1 MKKIIQGLYL
11 LIIIL
16 LLNGCNNKD
25 AIESINLNQQ
35 NETIDTIKEEIKKLP
50 SNEVVGNINDEKLAY
65 DIGKTI
71 GYSLKSFGFNMD
83 FAPVL
88 DINSN
93 PKNTVIGDRAFSS
106 DKNTVTN
113 LGVSEIN
120 GFKSSNIISVAKH
133 FMGHGDTDI
142 DSHYGLPIINKTLEK
157 LKDVEFIPFKKAI
170 EEKVP
175 AIMVSHILLPK
186 IDDINPASMSK
197 TIITDILR
205 KDLKFDGLIVTDDMT
220 MGAITNNVDIN
231 EACIKSINAGVDLLL
246 ICHGYETEIDVINN
260 IKEAADRGIISID
273 RINESV
279 YRILSLK
286 YNYKISNEKI
296 EIVDVDNINSKIED
310 ILDRLNKG

>member
-133 FMGHGDTDI
+133 FPGHGDTDI